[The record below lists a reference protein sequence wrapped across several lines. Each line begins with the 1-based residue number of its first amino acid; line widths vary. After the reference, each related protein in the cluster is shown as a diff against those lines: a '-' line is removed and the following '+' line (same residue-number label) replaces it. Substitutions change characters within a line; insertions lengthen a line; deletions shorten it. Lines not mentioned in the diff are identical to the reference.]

1 MPSVQVWIPETTSHQ
16 EIHQHQIGTCNVT
29 NPNYSTHISFKNG
42 AIISP
47 CLWHQ
52 RTAYIIQYQDR
63 NILHIQ
69 HIDANP
75 NQLVHQRI
83 QDELSTGLG
92 SCPICLTPFDIGTP
106 ITRLPC
112 RHTYHHN
119 CIRQWLHTRHM
130 PILQTRYLGMRIC
143 QEKYIQYSL
152 SM

>member
-1 MPSVQVWIPETTSHQ
+1 MPSVQVWIPESTSHQ
-16 EIHQHQIGTCNVT
+16 EIHQHLDRYLQRYKSKLLNPYILQEWCN
-29 NPNYSTHISFKNG
+29 H
-42 AIISP
+42 ISP

-69 HIDANP
+69 PIDANP

-92 SCPICLTPFDIGTP
+92 SCPICLTSFDIGTP

-119 CIRQWLHTRHM
+119 CIRQWLHTHVTCPYCRHD
-130 PILQTRYLGMRIC
+130 I
-143 QEKYIQYSL
+143 SA
-152 SM
+152 